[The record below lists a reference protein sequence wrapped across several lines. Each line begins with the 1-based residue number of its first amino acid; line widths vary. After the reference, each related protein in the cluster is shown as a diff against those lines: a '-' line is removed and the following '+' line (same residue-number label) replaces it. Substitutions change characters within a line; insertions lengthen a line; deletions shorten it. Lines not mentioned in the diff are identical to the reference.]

1 MVIAVNYM
9 REIFNVFEK
18 ADSINVYTVGDMK
31 SYKSGTEEYKGI
43 ITCWYDMIEDAYD
56 MPAFGVSLHNETLE
70 AMKSG
75 RWIEFEF
82 GSKQEYNGMTFE
94 KLLIQ
99 VESVYQGFNL
109 IRFNSEKGYD
119 GRCFYFNL
127 VDKDMSKLS
136 DYLAVL
142 GQKSAN

>member
-18 ADSINVYTVGDMK
+18 ADCIKVYTAGDIK
-31 SYKSGTEEYKGI
+31 SYKSGTEEYSGI
-43 ITCWYDMIEDAYD
+43 ISCWYEMIEHAYE
-56 MPAFGVSLHNETLE
+56 MPAFGVSLNNETLE
-70 AMKSG
+70 AMNSG

-82 GSKQEYNGMTFE
+82 DKKQEYNGMPFE

-99 VESVYQGFNL
+99 VESVFKGFNL
-109 IRFNSEKGYD
+109 IRFNRENGYS

-127 VDKDMSKLS
+127 VDRDMSNLS
-136 DYLAVL
+136 DYLAIL
-142 GQKSAN
+142 GQKESY